1 MFNNDNDNDETIP
14 ATILRLLAKQ
24 IVDDDDPPPTAP
36 GAAMP
41 LWNDYSPLE
50 QSFAY

>member
-1 MFNNDNDNDETIP
+1 MFNTDNDNDETIP

-24 IVDDDDPPPTAP
+24 INDDDDPPPTAP

-41 LWNDYSPLE
+41 LWDDYRPLE
-50 QSFAY
+50 QSFGY